1 MPTPVCSQMAA
12 AQPSSSGKSYTVVA
26 RQGEPTKPT
35 AKIVDETVA
44 RDLLRDKDSVGGLDS
59 LQLFVAGQGGNGT
72 RFRCEYSLDVA
83 VKHVRTTVVKL
94 VYLGADGIS
103 ATGDQFFQP
112 LDPLLRVYHLRHLSI
127 MI

>member
-1 MPTPVCSQMAA
+1 MHLNGDGMVDF
-12 AQPSSSGKSYTVVA
+12 VA

-83 VKHVRTTVVKL
+83 VKHVDMRT
-94 VYLGADGIS
+94 S
-103 ATGDQFFQP
+103 
-112 LDPLLRVYHLRHLSI
+112 
-127 MI
+127 